1 MKKKN
6 YIDPIKILISVLGL
20 STSFIIFAQPILI
33 EGAVPN
39 EKIKAEILAKAY
51 SIYGQQNVVDQ
62 IQVRQVTTPSDWI
75 NTVTKVIND
84 DLKKVKQGNLT
95 VNGTEI
101 KLTGK
106 LSNPEDIQ
114 TTQIRFQSL
123 TPVSFRLNTQLSLN
137 QVEQQIID
145 AALKNRIIEFESGS
159 AILAASGV
167 QILDEMAV
175 ALKRVGGKKVKILG
189 HTDSSG
195 DADKNIILS
204 QQRADA
210 VKTYLIHKNIPA
222 ESLSTE
228 GLGSNKPVADNTT
241 VEGRKKNRRIEFEV
255 L

>member
-6 YIDPIKILISVLGL
+6 YIDPIKILIGVLGL
-20 STSFIIFAQPILI
+20 STSFMIFAQPILI

-114 TTQIRFQSL
+114 TTQVRFQSL
-123 TPVSFRLNTQLSLN
+123 TPVNFRLNTQLSLN
-137 QVEQQIID
+137 QAEQQIID

-175 ALKRVGGKKVKILG
+175 VLKRVRGKKVKILG

>member
-1 MKKKN
+1 MQKKN
-6 YIDPIKILISVLGL
+6 YIDPIKILIGVLGL
-20 STSFIIFAQPILI
+20 STSFMIFAQPILI

-62 IQVRQVTTPSDWI
+62 IQVRQVTTPSNWI

-114 TTQIRFQSL
+114 TTQVRFQSL
-123 TPVSFRLNTQLSLN
+123 TPVNFRLNTQLSLN
-137 QVEQQIID
+137 QAEQQIID

-175 ALKRVGGKKVKILG
+175 VLKRVRGKKVKILG

-241 VEGRKKNRRIEFEV
+241 SEGRKKNRRIEFEV

>member
-6 YIDPIKILISVLGL
+6 YIDPIKILIGVLGL
-20 STSFIIFAQPILI
+20 STSFMIFAQPILI

-62 IQVRQVTTPSDWI
+62 IQVRQVTTPSNWI

-114 TTQIRFQSL
+114 TTQVKFQSL
-123 TPVSFRLNTQLSLN
+123 TPVNFRLNTQLSLN
-137 QVEQQIID
+137 QAEQQIID

-175 ALKRVGGKKVKILG
+175 VLKRVRGKKVKILG

>member
-20 STSFIIFAQPILI
+20 STSFMIFAQPIVI

-39 EKIKAEILAKAY
+39 EKIKTEILAKAY

-62 IQVRQVTTPSDWI
+62 IQVRQVTTPSNWI

-114 TTQIRFQSL
+114 TTQVRFQSL
-123 TPVSFRLNTQLSLN
+123 TPVNFRLNTQLSLN
-137 QVEQQIID
+137 QAEQQIID

-167 QILDEMAV
+167 QILNEMAV
-175 ALKRVGGKKVKILG
+175 VLKRVRGKKVKILG

-228 GLGSNKPVADNTT
+228 GLGSNKPVADNATS
-241 VEGRKKNRRIEFEV
+241 EGRKKNRRIEFEV

>member
-1 MKKKN
+1 M
-6 YIDPIKILISVLGL
+6 
-20 STSFIIFAQPILI
+20 IFAQPILI

-62 IQVRQVTTPSDWI
+62 IQVRQVTTPSNWI
-75 NTVTKVIND
+75 NTVTKVINY

-106 LSNPEDIQ
+106 LSNPEDLQ
-114 TTQIRFQSL
+114 TTQVKFQSL
-123 TPVSFRLNTQLSLN
+123 TPVNFRLNTQLSLN
-137 QVEQQIID
+137 QAEQQIID
-145 AALKNRIIEFESGS
+145 TALKNRIIEFESGS

-175 ALKRVGGKKVKILG
+175 VLKRVRGKKVKILG

>member
-6 YIDPIKILISVLGL
+6 YIDPIKILIGVLGL
-20 STSFIIFAQPILI
+20 STSFMIFAQPILI

-62 IQVRQVTTPSDWI
+62 IQVRQVTTPSNWI

-106 LSNPEDIQ
+106 LSNPEDLQ
-114 TTQIRFQSL
+114 TTQVKFQSL
-123 TPVSFRLNTQLSLN
+123 TPVNFRLNTQLSLN
-137 QVEQQIID
+137 QAEQQIID
-145 AALKNRIIEFESGS
+145 TALKNRIIEFESGS
-159 AILAASGV
+159 AILAASGM

-175 ALKRVGGKKVKILG
+175 ALKRVRGKKVKILG

>member
-20 STSFIIFAQPILI
+20 STSFMIFAQPIVI
-33 EGAVPN
+33 EGVVPN
-39 EKIKAEILAKAY
+39 EKIKTEILAKAY

-62 IQVRQVTTPSDWI
+62 IQVRQVTTPSNWL

-95 VNGTEI
+95 VKGTEI
-101 KLTGK
+101 KMTGK
-106 LSNPEDIQ
+106 LSNSEDLQ
-114 TTQIRFQSL
+114 TTQVKFQSL
-123 TPVSFRLNTQLSLN
+123 TPVNFRLNTQLSLN
-137 QVEQQIID
+137 QAEQQIID
-145 AALKNRIIEFESGS
+145 TALKNRIIEFESGS
-159 AILAASGV
+159 AILAASGM

-175 ALKRVGGKKVKILG
+175 ALKRVRGKKVKILG

-210 VKTYLIHKNIPA
+210 VKTYLIHKNTPA

>member
-6 YIDPIKILISVLGL
+6 YIDPIKILIGVLGL
-20 STSFIIFAQPILI
+20 STSFMIFAQPILI

-62 IQVRQVTTPSDWI
+62 IQVRQVTTPSNWI

-114 TTQIRFQSL
+114 TTQVRFQSL
-123 TPVSFRLNTQLSLN
+123 TPVNFRLNTQLSLN
-137 QVEQQIID
+137 QEEQQVID

-175 ALKRVGGKKVKILG
+175 VLKRVRGKKVKILG

>member
-20 STSFIIFAQPILI
+20 STSFMIFAKPIVI

-106 LSNPEDIQ
+106 LSNPEDLQ
-114 TTQIRFQSL
+114 TTQVKFQSL
-123 TPVSFRLNTQLSLN
+123 TPVNFRLNTQLSLN
-137 QVEQQIID
+137 QAEQQIID

-175 ALKRVGGKKVKILG
+175 VLKRVRGKKVKILG

-241 VEGRKKNRRIEFEV
+241 SEGRKKNRRIEFEV

>member
-1 MKKKN
+1 MQKKN

-20 STSFIIFAQPILI
+20 STSFMIFAQPILI

-62 IQVRQVTTPSDWI
+62 IQVRQVTTPSNWI

-106 LSNPEDIQ
+106 LSNPEDLQ
-114 TTQIRFQSL
+114 TTQVKFQSL
-123 TPVSFRLNTQLSLN
+123 TPVNFRLNTQLSLN
-137 QVEQQIID
+137 QAEQQIID
-145 AALKNRIIEFESGS
+145 TALKNRIIEFESGS

-175 ALKRVGGKKVKILG
+175 VLKRVRGKKVKILG

>member
-1 MKKKN
+1 M
-6 YIDPIKILISVLGL
+6 
-20 STSFIIFAQPILI
+20 FAQPIVI
-33 EGAVPN
+33 EGVVPN
-39 EKIKAEILAKAY
+39 EKIKTEILAKAY

-95 VNGTEI
+95 VKGTEI

-106 LSNPEDIQ
+106 LPNSEDLQ
-114 TTQIRFQSL
+114 TTQVKFQSL
-123 TPVSFRLNTQLSLN
+123 IPVNFRLNTQFSLN
-137 QVEQQIID
+137 QAEQQIID
-145 AALKNRIIEFESGS
+145 AVLKNRIIEFESGS

-175 ALKRVGGKKVKILG
+175 VLKRVRGKKVKILG

-241 VEGRKKNRRIEFEV
+241 SEGRKKNRRIEFEV

>member
-6 YIDPIKILISVLGL
+6 YIDPIKILIGVLGL
-20 STSFIIFAQPILI
+20 STSFMIFAQPILI

-62 IQVRQVTTPSDWI
+62 IQVRQVTTPSNWL

-95 VNGTEI
+95 VKGTEI
-101 KLTGK
+101 KMTGK
-106 LSNPEDIQ
+106 LSNPEDLQ
-114 TTQIRFQSL
+114 TTQVKFQSL
-123 TPVSFRLNTQLSLN
+123 TPVNFRLNTQLSLN
-137 QVEQQIID
+137 QAEQQIID
-145 AALKNRIIEFESGS
+145 TALKNRIIEFESGS
-159 AILAASGV
+159 AILAASGM

-175 ALKRVGGKKVKILG
+175 ALKRVRGKKFKILG

>member
-1 MKKKN
+1 MQKKN
-6 YIDPIKILISVLGL
+6 YIDPIKILIGVLGL
-20 STSFIIFAQPILI
+20 STSFMIFAQPILI

-62 IQVRQVTTPSDWI
+62 IQVRQVTTPSNWI

-95 VNGTEI
+95 VKGTEI

-106 LSNPEDIQ
+106 LSNPEDLQ
-114 TTQIRFQSL
+114 TTQVKFQSL
-123 TPVSFRLNTQLSLN
+123 TPVNFRLNTQLSLN
-137 QVEQQIID
+137 QAEQQIID
-145 AALKNRIIEFESGS
+145 TALKNRIIEFESSS
-159 AILAASGV
+159 AILAASGM

-175 ALKRVGGKKVKILG
+175 ALKRVRGKKVKILG

-241 VEGRKKNRRIEFEV
+241 FEGRKKNRRIEFEV

>member
-20 STSFIIFAQPILI
+20 STSFMIFAQPIVI

-95 VNGTEI
+95 VKGTEI

-106 LSNPEDIQ
+106 LSNSEDLQ
-114 TTQIRFQSL
+114 TTQVKLQGLI
-123 TPVSFRLNTQLSLN
+123 PVNFRLNTQFSLN
-137 QVEQQIID
+137 QAEQQIID

-159 AILAASGV
+159 AILATSGV

-175 ALKRVGGKKVKILG
+175 VLKRVRGKKVKILG

-241 VEGRKKNRRIEFEV
+241 SEGRKKNRRIEFEV

>member
-20 STSFIIFAQPILI
+20 STSFIIFAQPIVI
-33 EGAVPN
+33 EGVVPN
-39 EKIKAEILAKAY
+39 EKIKAEILVKAY

-114 TTQIRFQSL
+114 TTQVRFQSL

-137 QVEQQIID
+137 QAEQQIID
-145 AALKNRIIEFESGS
+145 ATLKNRIIEFESGS

-175 ALKRVGGKKVKILG
+175 VLKRVRGKKVKILG

-241 VEGRKKNRRIEFEV
+241 SEGRKKNRRIEFEV

>member
-1 MKKKN
+1 MQKKN

-20 STSFIIFAQPILI
+20 STSFMIFAQPILI

-62 IQVRQVTTPSDWI
+62 IQVRQVTTPSNWI

-106 LSNPEDIQ
+106 LSNPEDLQ
-114 TTQIRFQSL
+114 TTQVKFQSL
-123 TPVSFRLNTQLSLN
+123 TPVNFRLNTQLSLN
-137 QVEQQIID
+137 QAEQQIID
-145 AALKNRIIEFESGS
+145 TALKNRIIEFESGS

-167 QILDEMAV
+167 RILDEMAV
-175 ALKRVGGKKVKILG
+175 VLKRVRGKKVKILG

-210 VKTYLIHKNIPA
+210 VKTYLIHKNISA

>member
-1 MKKKN
+1 MQKKN
-6 YIDPIKILISVLGL
+6 YIDPIKILIGVLGL
-20 STSFIIFAQPILI
+20 STSFMIFAQPILI

-62 IQVRQVTTPSDWI
+62 IQVRQVTTPSNWI

-114 TTQIRFQSL
+114 TTQVRFQSL
-123 TPVSFRLNTQLSLN
+123 TPVNFRLNTQLSLN
-137 QVEQQIID
+137 QAEQQIID

-175 ALKRVGGKKVKILG
+175 VLKRVRGKKVKILG

>member
-6 YIDPIKILISVLGL
+6 YIDPIKILIGVLGL
-20 STSFIIFAQPILI
+20 STSFMIFAQPILI

-62 IQVRQVTTPSDWI
+62 IQVRQVTTPSNWI

-114 TTQIRFQSL
+114 TTQVRFQSL
-123 TPVSFRLNTQLSLN
+123 TPVNFRLNTQLSLN
-137 QVEQQIID
+137 QAEQQIID

-175 ALKRVGGKKVKILG
+175 VLKRVRGKKVKILG

-195 DADKNIILS
+195 DADKNIILG